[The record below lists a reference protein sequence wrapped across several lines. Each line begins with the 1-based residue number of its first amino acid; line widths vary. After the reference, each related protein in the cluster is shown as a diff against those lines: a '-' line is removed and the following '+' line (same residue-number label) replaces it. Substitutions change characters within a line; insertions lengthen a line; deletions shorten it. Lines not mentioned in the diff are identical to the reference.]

1 MKKVTKN
8 AINKAHE
15 HTCSLM
21 KIIFWLAKND
31 IPLNKFPSAIQ
42 LGRALE
48 SPKIISNT
56 NSITYENPVSGR
68 DFLSAIALSIEEK
81 IWQELKNSTSIGI
94 MIDESTDIACES
106 HIIIY
111 VKYCIQG
118 VIKIKYLQLIQL
130 KSKDADSIFNA
141 IISLFDN
148 NGL

>member
-1 MKKVTKN
+1 
-8 AINKAHE
+8 
-15 HTCSLM
+15 
-21 KIIFWLAKND
+21 
-31 IPLNKFPSAIQ
+31 
-42 LGRALE
+42 
-48 SPKIISNT
+48 
-56 NSITYENPVSGR
+56 
-68 DFLSAIALSIEEK
+68 
-81 IWQELKNSTSIGI
+81 